1 MQHLENMDHLRNGIH
16 WISVGQRDPL
26 VEYRRQGQQLFQ
38 EMQKTM
44 RQDII
49 RALFHAQP
57 IEESEVDKP
66 IETDLTRAASHSI
79 NNAGQ
84 IVGNENEFDE
94 GDFVSKKEQTQVQ
107 KDLSEKRRKARKN
120 ERKRKATGR
129 RRK

>member
-1 MQHLENMDHLRNGIH
+1 
-16 WISVGQRDPL
+16 
-26 VEYRRQGQQLFQ
+26 
-38 EMQKTM
+38 
-44 RQDII
+44 
-49 RALFHAQP
+49 
-57 IEESEVDKP
+57 
-66 IETDLTRAASHSI
+66 LTRAASHSI